1 MQIFSVI
8 QEKQTQDVGKLSSSL
23 VQEGMSTLYSGAEE
37 QIPRALTL
45 GREPGKVEGGK
56 KECEAV
62 KSNFCLNWDEMTANL
77 ILSQE

>member
-1 MQIFSVI
+1 
-8 QEKQTQDVGKLSSSL
+8 
-23 VQEGMSTLYSGAEE
+23 MSTPFSGAAE

-56 KECEAV
+56 TECEAV
-62 KSNFCLNWDEMTANL
+62 KSNFCLSWDEMTANL

>member
-1 MQIFSVI
+1 
-8 QEKQTQDVGKLSSSL
+8 
-23 VQEGMSTLYSGAEE
+23 MSTLYSGAEE
-37 QIPRALTL
+37 QIPKALTL